1 MGFDLTSNASSAR
14 KMGLRPVCRWTQPY
28 RAGTVPGFLPADPK
42 KPPIKVTLP
51 AGTVFPA
58 TIPNPHS
65 TTTPK
70 ETITIIVV
78 NGEKYPEAAEHAQEA
93 IDEGI
98 GPGGVIDCPGA

>member
-1 MGFDLTSNASSAR
+1 
-14 KMGLRPVCRWTQPY
+14 MGLRPVCGYTQPY

>member
-1 MGFDLTSNASSAR
+1 
-14 KMGLRPVCRWTQPY
+14 MGLRPVCGWTQPY
-28 RAGTVPGFLPADPK
+28 RAGTVPGFLSADPK